1 MNAAVRL
8 VEVRVP
14 DMGNFKDVAV
24 IDILVKPGES
34 IEPEAPLVT
43 LETEKATMDVP
54 STASGVIEKI
64 HVAKGGTVSTG
75 DLIAT
80 VRAAAEVGASAAAGA
95 TGSATSGVA
104 SAAAGATSAAG
115 PGGPGTGGSGGATQA
130 GIGAVATQGGSGG
143 APASSAGG
151 SASTVA
157 SPESGGAKASTSSA
171 PTSTSAA
178 PPAAKPAATPPAGA
192 APSPTSSAPAPASA
206 VPATSAAANA
216 TPPSKAA
223 AASPKTD
230 LPPINEPGFSR
241 AHAGPSVRKFARE
254 LGVDLIRVK
263 GSGFKGRITHD
274 DVKGFVKSSLAA
286 PAPAPAPTTA
296 RAPAGGGGG
305 LPVIPAIDFSLFGPV
320 ETKPLSRIQKISG
333 PRLHASWV
341 NIPHVTQFDEADI
354 TDLEATRNKLKE
366 KASQAG
372 IKLTPLAFIV
382 RACVKA
388 LQQFPQFNAS
398 LDPGGA
404 NLILKKYFNI
414 GFAADTPNG
423 LVVPVVQNANRKD
436 IYEIARNLAELSE
449 KGRAGK
455 LSPTDMQ
462 GGCFTISS
470 LGGIGGTAFTPIIN
484 APEVAILGVS
494 RSAMKPVY
502 RDGTFVPRLI
512 LPLSLSYDHRVI
524 DGATA
529 ARFTTFLSESLANV
543 AGLVEAVP

>member
-24 IDILVKPGES
+24 IDVLVRPGES

-80 VRAAAEVGASAAAGA
+80 VRAPGEAAAG
-95 TGSATSGVA
+95 GQPVA
-104 SAAAGATSAAG
+104 
-115 PGGPGTGGSGGATQA
+115 
-130 GIGAVATQGGSGG
+130 G
-143 APASSAGG
+143 APASGAATAPASTGAAAGG
-151 SASTVA
+151 QTAVGTGARSSGAGTAPVLTVA
-157 SPESGGAKASTSSA
+157 SQPAVASQAAGTGAGSANGVAGMTHPTSAGSTTPTTLAGGTTSAKATSN
-171 PTSTSAA
+171 AA
-178 PPAAKPAATPPAGA
+178 GAAATP
-192 APSPTSSAPAPASA
+192 SSSAGPAPTKSGATAASSSS
-206 VPATSAAANA
+206 VPPSAALSTNA
-216 TPPSKAA
+216 LAGRL
-223 AASPKTD
+223 D

-254 LGVDLIRVK
+254 LGVDLTRVK
-263 GSGFKGRITHD
+263 GSGFKGRVTHD
-274 DVKGFVKSSLAA
+274 DVKSFVKTSLTPAA
-286 PAPAPAPTTA
+286 ATTTA
-296 RAPAGGGGG
+296 RAPASGGGA
-305 LPVIPAIDFSLFGPV
+305 LPAIPAVDFSQFGPI

-354 TDLEATRNKLKE
+354 TDLEAARNRLKD

-388 LQQFPQFNAS
+388 VQEFPQFNAS

-404 NLILKKYFNI
+404 NLILKKYVHI

-423 LVVPVVQNANRKD
+423 LVVPVIHDADRKD
-436 IYEIARNLAELSE
+436 IYKIARELGELSE
-449 KGRAGK
+449 KARAGK
-455 LSPTDMQ
+455 LSPNDMM

-502 RDGTFVPRLI
+502 RDGTFTPRLM

-529 ARFTTFLSESLANV
+529 ARFTTFLAQSLAKV
-543 AGLVEAVP
+543 AELIEAIP

>member
-1 MNAAVRL
+1 MNAAVHL

-24 IDILVKPGES
+24 IDVLVKPGES

-54 STASGVIEKI
+54 STASGIIEKV
-64 HVAKGGTVSTG
+64 HVTKGGTVSPG
-75 DLIAT
+75 DLIVT
-80 VRAAAEVGASAAAGA
+80 VRATPAETPTPAPDAAK
-95 TGSATSGVA
+95 
-104 SAAAGATSAAG
+104 TSAAD
-115 PGGPGTGGSGGATQA
+115 
-130 GIGAVATQGGSGG
+130 
-143 APASSAGG
+143 APAAP
-151 SASTVA
+151 AA
-157 SPESGGAKASTSSA
+157 AKASPASPPPSNAAA
-171 PTSTSAA
+171 PAASKPAPATA
-178 PPAAKPAATPPAGA
+178 PPAPAAGK
-192 APSPTSSAPAPASA
+192 PS
-206 VPATSAAANA
+206 
-216 TPPSKAA
+216 
-223 AASPKTD
+223 
-230 LPPINEPGFSR
+230 LPPINEPGFSA

-254 LGVDLIRVK
+254 LGVDLSRVK

-286 PAPAPAPTTA
+286 PAPAAA
-296 RAPAGGGGG
+296 RAPGGGGGG
-305 LPVIPAIDFSLFGPV
+305 LPSIPAIDFSQFGPI
-320 ETKPLSRIQKISG
+320 ESKPLSRIQKISG

-354 TDLEATRNKLKE
+354 TDLEATRGKLKE

-382 RACVKA
+382 RACVRA
-388 LQQFPQFNAS
+388 LQEFPQFNAS
-398 LDPGGA
+398 LDPSGA
-404 NLILKKYFNI
+404 SLILKKYFNV

-423 LVVPVVQNANRKD
+423 LVVPVVHDANRKD
-436 IYEIARNLAELSE
+436 VYEIARNLGELSE

-455 LSPTDMQ
+455 LSPNDMQ

-502 RDGTFVPRLI
+502 RDGSFVPRLI

-529 ARFTTFLSESLANV
+529 ARFTTFLAESLANV
-543 AGLVEAVP
+543 AGLLEAVP